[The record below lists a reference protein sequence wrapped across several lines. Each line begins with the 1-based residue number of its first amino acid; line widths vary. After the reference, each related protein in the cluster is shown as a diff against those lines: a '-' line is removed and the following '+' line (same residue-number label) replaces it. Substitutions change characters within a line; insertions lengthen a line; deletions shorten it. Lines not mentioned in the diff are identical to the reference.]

1 MAVTADPVRG
11 NVRLKY
17 DGLDDSTWTYS
28 VAKLDPAAT
37 AENLLLI
44 AEAVADLQ
52 SDMPIEILNSCEYE
66 LVFS

>member
-17 DGLDDSTWTYS
+17 EALDETTWTYS
-28 VAKLDPAAT
+28 VARLDPAASPQS
-37 AENLLLI
+37 LLLI
-44 AEAVADLQ
+44 AEAIADLQ

-66 LVFS
+66 LVFN

>member
-1 MAVTADPVRG
+1 MAVTADPLRG

-17 DGLDDSTWTYS
+17 EGLDDTTWTYS
-28 VAKLDPAAT
+28 VARLDPAAS

>member
-11 NVRLKY
+11 SMRLKY
-17 DGLDDSTWTYS
+17 DGLDDGTWTYS
-28 VAKLDPAAT
+28 VAKLDPAAS

-52 SDMPIEILNSCEYE
+52 SEMPVEILNSCEYE

>member
-11 NVRLKY
+11 SVRLKY
-17 DGLDDSTWTYS
+17 DAPDDTTWTYS
-28 VAKLDPAAT
+28 MAKLDPAAS

-52 SDMPIEILNSCEYE
+52 SEMPIEILNSCEYE
-66 LVFS
+66 LVLS

>member
-11 NVRLKY
+11 NMRLKY
-17 DGLDDSTWTYS
+17 EGLDETTWTYS
-28 VAKLDPAAT
+28 MARLDPAAS
-37 AENLLLI
+37 AASLILI

-52 SDMPIEILNSCEYE
+52 SEMPIEILNSCEYE

>member
-11 NVRLKY
+11 NMRLKY
-17 DGLDDSTWTYS
+17 EGLDETTWTYS

-37 AENLLLI
+37 AANLILI

-52 SDMPIEILNSCEYE
+52 SEMPIEILNSCEYE

>member
-17 DGLDDSTWTYS
+17 EGLDETTWTYS

-37 AENLLLI
+37 AENFLLI

-52 SDMPIEILNSCEYE
+52 HIGLALKDIQVWL
-66 LVFS
+66 

>member
-17 DGLDDSTWTYS
+17 EGLDETTWTYS
-28 VAKLDPAAT
+28 VARLDPAAS
-37 AENLLLI
+37 AEKLILI

-52 SDMPIEILNSCEYE
+52 SEMPIEILNSCEYE

>member
-17 DGLDDSTWTYS
+17 EALDDTTWTYS
-28 VAKLDPAAT
+28 VAKLDPAAS
-37 AENLLLI
+37 AEDLLLI

-52 SDMPIEILNSCEYE
+52 SEMPVEILSTCESE
-66 LVFS
+66 LVLS

>member
-17 DGLDDSTWTYS
+17 EGLNETTWTYS
-28 VAKLDPAAT
+28 VAKLDPAAS
-37 AENLLLI
+37 AENLILI

>member
-11 NVRLKY
+11 NIRLKY
-17 DGLDDSTWTYS
+17 DGLDSTAWTYS
-28 VAKLDPAAT
+28 VAKLDLAAT

-44 AEAVADLQ
+44 AEAIADLQ
-52 SDMPIEILNSCEYE
+52 SDMPVEILNSCEYE

>member
-17 DGLDDSTWTYS
+17 EGLDDTTWTYS
-28 VAKLDPAAT
+28 VARLDPAAS
-37 AENLLLI
+37 AASLILI

-52 SDMPIEILNSCEYE
+52 SEMPIEILNSCEYE

>member
-1 MAVTADPVRG
+1 MAITADPVRG

-17 DGLDDSTWTYS
+17 EALDETTWTYS
-28 VAKLDPAAT
+28 VARLDPAAS

>member
-17 DGLDDSTWTYS
+17 EGLDETTWTYS
-28 VAKLDPAAT
+28 VAKLDPAAS
-37 AENLLLI
+37 AANLLLI

-52 SDMPIEILNSCEYE
+52 SDMPVEILNSCEYE

>member
-1 MAVTADPVRG
+1 MAVTADPLRG

-17 DGLDDSTWTYS
+17 EDLDETAWTYS
-28 VAKLDPAAT
+28 VARLDPAAS
-37 AENLLLI
+37 AENLLLV

-52 SDMPIEILNSCEYE
+52 SDVPIEILNSCEYE

>member
-17 DGLDDSTWTYS
+17 EGLETTWTYS
-28 VAKLDPAAT
+28 VARLDPAAS
-37 AENLLLI
+37 AESLLLI
-44 AEAVADLQ
+44 AEAVSDLQ

>member
-11 NVRLKY
+11 NIKLKY
-17 DGLDDSTWTYS
+17 DGLDDTTWTYS
-28 VAKLDPAAT
+28 VARLDPAAS

-44 AEAVADLQ
+44 AEAVSDLK

>member
-11 NVRLKY
+11 NIRLKY

>member
-1 MAVTADPVRG
+1 MAVTADPIRG

-17 DGLDDSTWTYS
+17 EGLDETTWTYS
-28 VAKLDPAAT
+28 VARLDPAAS
-37 AENLLLI
+37 AESLLLI
-44 AEAVADLQ
+44 AEAVTDLQ

>member
-1 MAVTADPVRG
+1 MAITADPLRG

-17 DGLDDSTWTYS
+17 ENLDETTWTYS
-28 VAKLDPAAT
+28 VARLDPAAS
-37 AENLLLI
+37 AASLILI

-52 SDMPIEILNSCEYE
+52 SEMPIEILNSCEYE